1 MKRLIVEW
9 EIEMHRLIVRFVI
22 CAVAPAALASVS
34 SGLALAHEAHHAKCS
49 ETAMNATKADI
60 QAMPDGEAKT
70 KAMHEMDMAE
80 AMMREKDMEGCA
92 SHMHGAMEAIEE

>member
-1 MKRLIVEW
+1 MGK
-9 EIEMHRLIVRFVI
+9 LIVRIVI
-22 CAVAPAALASVS
+22 GVLAAAALASVPL
-34 SGLALAHEAHHAKCS
+34 GFALAHEAHHAKCS

-80 AMMREKDMEGCA
+80 AMMSTKDMEGCA
-92 SHMHGAMEAIEE
+92 SHMHNAMEAMEE

>member
-1 MKRLIVEW
+1 MVPWESKLIL
-9 EIEMHRLIVRFVI
+9 RIVIGVL
-22 CAVAPAALASVS
+22 AATALASVPL
-34 SGLALAHEAHHAKCS
+34 GLALAHEAHHAKCS

-80 AMMREKDMEGCA
+80 AMMSKKDMEGCD
-92 SHMHGAMEAIEE
+92 SHMHNAMEAMEE

>member
-1 MKRLIVEW
+1 MRKL
-9 EIEMHRLIVRFVI
+9 LVRIVI
-22 CAVAPAALASVS
+22 CALAPAALASVPL
-34 SGLALAHEAHHAKCS
+34 GLALGHEAHHAKCN

-60 QAMPDGEAKT
+60 QAMLDGKAKT

-92 SHMHGAMEAIEE
+92 SHMHGAMEAIGE